1 MLGSTPVPTSF
12 LSQEVGCILWLLP
25 SFPNCYLYEIWTMIL
40 GRDGKGSEGHVPP
53 ATGGPGPLSLAAVSL
68 ALT

>member
-1 MLGSTPVPTSF
+1 
-12 LSQEVGCILWLLP
+12 
-25 SFPNCYLYEIWTMIL
+25 MIL